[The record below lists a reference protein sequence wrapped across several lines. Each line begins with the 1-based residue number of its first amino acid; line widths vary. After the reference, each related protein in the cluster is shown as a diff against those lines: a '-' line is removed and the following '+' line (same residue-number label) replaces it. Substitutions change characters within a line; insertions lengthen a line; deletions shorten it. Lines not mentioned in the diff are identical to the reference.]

1 MNMIATVTLD
11 DFVEEIP
18 HSQVFSIILIDS
30 DQNYLK
36 YDFLFFK
43 IEYFDAAAI
52 LLFFFATNQIN
63 QGKFQFIVR
72 VTLLGRPVCVKDAP
86 IYQSCIF

>member
-30 DQNYLK
+30 YQNYLK
-36 YDFLFFK
+36 YVLLLFK

-52 LLFFFATNQIN
+52 LLFFWQQTKLIKANFN
-63 QGKFQFIVR
+63 
-72 VTLLGRPVCVKDAP
+72 
-86 IYQSCIF
+86 